1 MGCDC
6 SDEIKEGGNKPKKP
20 KEEKEEKEKNNNK
33 KQRKNI
39 LYKKSNMETMS
50 KLNINSVLNPKEA
63 YLKSRIRQEKDKT
76 FSSSSLRQIE
86 IKSRINLSKEDEN
99 DDGNNNILNP
109 KEFLIEGGE
118 KEINLDSDNEN
129 SNSNKLNINLGP
141 MPLNLKER
149 ISRRMNIKYAILE
162 KDNESEGHSNTKNTK
177 NLKNNIYNIKNNN
190 FLHKNTNEPKI
201 DEYKDQKYKYFISRN
216 DIKDEN
222 QATNTNTNTL
232 YQKFIRKYNT
242 SSKTIDSNKLG
253 GLLSD
258 EEKKLSLSFE
268 SLVPLQSGK
277 PSKKYKVLSHLGNGS
292 YGKVYKAMNLKTEN
306 LVAIKSVKKK
316 KDKEDE
322 DKFVSNEIDFLKRLS
337 HPNIVKIY
345 EFYDIKD
352 NYYLITEY
360 CKYGE
365 LYKYYKFHFS
375 EKQICVLF
383 YQIFSG
389 LIYLH
394 ENNILHGDL
403 KLENIMVDA
412 IEKDKVSFEP
422 YFYIKIIDF
431 GSAKIFSKQKKEN
444 EIIGS
449 TYYIAPEVLKQKYN
463 EKCDTWSVGV
473 ILYMILTKKAPFN
486 GNNDDKIEEKIE
498 KGSYDNKNK
507 ELMEYSSEVR
517 DLLNKLLEVNAE
529 KRYSAKQALNHTWF
543 KNYGGRALFNNFNK
557 EELIN
562 VVNNLFKFKGINKLQ
577 ELVLAFLVHN
587 SPSTE
592 ETLLILKVFRYFNT
606 SGNCKL
612 LKEELIEGL
621 YKYKSHEEVD
631 SMVEELFLILDLNSN
646 GYIEYEEFLRACID
660 RDNLFSKE
668 NLKYAFNF
676 IDDDKSN
683 GIDTKKI
690 INAFKAHTNKV
701 LEAVFNN
708 LIIKVDE
715 DGDGIINFK
724 EFEKLLLS

>member
-1 MGCDC
+1 MGCAS
-6 SDEIKEGGNKPKKP
+6 SDEINENGNKVKKP
-20 KEEKEEKEKNNNK
+20 KEEKEEKEKTNNK
-33 KQRKNI
+33 NQRKNI
-39 LYKKSNMETMS
+39 LNKKSNLETMS
-50 KLNINSVLNPKEA
+50 KMNINSGLIPKEV
-63 YLKSRIRQEKDKT
+63 YSKSRIRQEKEKT
-76 FSSSSLRQIE
+76 FSSSSLKQIE
-86 IKSRINLSKEDEN
+86 IKSRINLSKEEEN
-99 DDGNNNILNP
+99 DDENNNILNP

-118 KEINLDSDNEN
+118 KEINLDCDYDNN
-129 SNSNKLNINLGP
+129 NKLNINLES
-141 MPLNLKER
+141 MPINLKER

-162 KDNESEGHSNTKNTK
+162 KDNESESHSNIKNTK
-177 NLKNNIYNIKNNN
+177 KLKNNIYNIKSDNNLN
-190 FLHKNTNEPKI
+190 INTNDPKI

-216 DIKDEN
+216 DMGDGN
-222 QATNTNTNTL
+222 QVTNTNNANTL

-242 SSKTIDSNKLG
+242 SSKSIDTNRLG

-322 DKFVSNEIDFLKRLS
+322 DKIVSNEIDFLKRLS

-431 GSAKIFSKQKKEN
+431 GSAKIFSKQRKEN

-473 ILYMILTKKAPFN
+473 LLYMILTKKAPFN
-486 GNNDDKIEEKIE
+486 GNNNDKIEEKIE

-507 ELMEYSSEVR
+507 QLMEYSPEVR
-517 DLLNKLLEVNAE
+517 DLLNKLLEVDAE

-543 KNYGGRALFNNFNK
+543 KNYGGRALFTNFNK

-562 VVNNLFKFKGINKLQ
+562 VINNLFKFKGINKLQ

-592 ETLLILKVFRYFNT
+592 ESLLILKIFRFFNT
-606 SGNCKL
+606 SGYCKL

-631 SMVEELFLILDLNSN
+631 SMVEELFQILDLNNN

-660 RDNLFSKE
+660 RDKLFSKE

-676 IDDDKSN
+676 IDEDKSN

>member
-39 LYKKSNMETMS
+39 LYKKSNMETMN

-86 IKSRINLSKEDEN
+86 IKSRINLSKEEEN

-141 MPLNLKER
+141 MPINLKER
-149 ISRRMNIKYAILE
+149 INRRMNIKYAILE

-190 FLHKNTNEPKI
+190 FLNKNTNEPKI

-216 DIKDEN
+216 DIKDGN

-412 IEKDKVSFEP
+412 IEKDKVSCEP

-473 ILYMILTKKAPFN
+473 LLYMILTKKAPFN

-507 ELMEYSSEVR
+507 QLMEYSSEVR

>member
-1 MGCDC
+1 MGCAC

-529 KRYSAKQALNHTWF
+529 KRYSAKQALNHIWF

-587 SPSTE
+587 SPST
-592 ETLLILKVFRYFNT
+592 
-606 SGNCKL
+606 
-612 LKEELIEGL
+612 
-621 YKYKSHEEVD
+621 
-631 SMVEELFLILDLNSN
+631 
-646 GYIEYEEFLRACID
+646 
-660 RDNLFSKE
+660 
-668 NLKYAFNF
+668 
-676 IDDDKSN
+676 
-683 GIDTKKI
+683 
-690 INAFKAHTNKV
+690 
-701 LEAVFNN
+701 
-708 LIIKVDE
+708 
-715 DGDGIINFK
+715 
-724 EFEKLLLS
+724 

>member
-6 SDEIKEGGNKPKKP
+6 SDEKKEGGNKPKKP
-20 KEEKEEKEKNNNK
+20 KEEKEEKENNNNK

-39 LYKKSNMETMS
+39 LYKKSNMETMN

-118 KEINLDSDNEN
+118 KEINLDSDNEF

-141 MPLNLKER
+141 MPINLKER

-190 FLHKNTNEPKI
+190 FLNKNTNEPKI
-201 DEYKDQKYKYFISRN
+201 EEYKDQKYKYFISRN

-322 DKFVSNEIDFLKRLS
+322 DKFISNEIDFLKRLS

-365 LYKYYKFHFS
+365 LYKFIITIKNHGFS
-375 EKQICVLF
+375 FVI
-383 YQIFSG
+383 S
-389 LIYLH
+389 
-394 ENNILHGDL
+394 
-403 KLENIMVDA
+403 
-412 IEKDKVSFEP
+412 
-422 YFYIKIIDF
+422 KI
-431 GSAKIFSKQKKEN
+431 
-444 EIIGS
+444 
-449 TYYIAPEVLKQKYN
+449 
-463 EKCDTWSVGV
+463 
-473 ILYMILTKKAPFN
+473 
-486 GNNDDKIEEKIE
+486 
-498 KGSYDNKNK
+498 
-507 ELMEYSSEVR
+507 
-517 DLLNKLLEVNAE
+517 
-529 KRYSAKQALNHTWF
+529 
-543 KNYGGRALFNNFNK
+543 
-557 EELIN
+557 
-562 VVNNLFKFKGINKLQ
+562 
-577 ELVLAFLVHN
+577 
-587 SPSTE
+587 
-592 ETLLILKVFRYFNT
+592 
-606 SGNCKL
+606 
-612 LKEELIEGL
+612 
-621 YKYKSHEEVD
+621 
-631 SMVEELFLILDLNSN
+631 
-646 GYIEYEEFLRACID
+646 
-660 RDNLFSKE
+660 
-668 NLKYAFNF
+668 
-676 IDDDKSN
+676 
-683 GIDTKKI
+683 
-690 INAFKAHTNKV
+690 
-701 LEAVFNN
+701 
-708 LIIKVDE
+708 
-715 DGDGIINFK
+715 
-724 EFEKLLLS
+724 

>member
-1 MGCDC
+1 MGCAC

-412 IEKDKVSFEP
+412 IEKDKVSCEP

-529 KRYSAKQALNHTWF
+529 KRYSAKQALNHIWF

-631 SMVEELFLILDLNSN
+631 SMVEELFHILDLNSN